1 MSSVPPSSFEHPGP
15 PPSRPE
21 LPEGVW
27 RPEPS
32 PPQERDALP
41 RWPLWS
47 PFAAMLGTLVVA
59 VVGVGVIAL
68 IVELAGGDT
77 GGDTPAGVTI
87 GGTFVQDVALIG
99 AAWFLAHVV
108 DPPATAAK
116 FGLRA
121 PRWRSAIGWMA
132 LAFVGFFVFGA
143 IWTRLLDIKETD
155 DLPKELGADN
165 STVALVAVAILV
177 CVVAPIAEELFFRGF
192 CFTALRR
199 TLGMLPAAVLT
210 GMIFGA
216 IHLGGTQVEFIVPLM
231 VFGLF
236 LCLLYVWTDSLLPC
250 ITLHAFNNSL
260 ALGYTQHWGA
270 WTLLAMA
277 GAIAAV
283 LAITLPVARRAPV
296 GALAA

>member
-1 MSSVPPSSFEHPGP
+1 
-15 PPSRPE
+15 

-27 RPEPS
+27 RPEP
-32 PPQERDALP
+32 PPPDERDGLP

-68 IVELAGGDT
+68 IVELVGVHT
-77 GGDTPAGVTI
+77 GSGTPPGVTI
-87 GGTFVQDVALIG
+87 GGTFVQDFALIG
-99 AAWFLAHVV
+99 AAFFLAHVV
-108 DPPATAAK
+108 DPPATPAK
-116 FGLRA
+116 FGLRV
-121 PRWRSAIGWMA
+121 PQWRSAIGWTVVA
-132 LAFVGFFVFGA
+132 WVGFFAFSIVWA
-143 IWTRLLDIKETD
+143 QLLDIKEND

-165 STVALVAVAILV
+165 SDLALAAVAVLV

-210 GMIFGA
+210 GIIFGA

-236 LCLLYVWTDSLLPC
+236 LCLLYVWTDSILPC
-250 ITLHAFNNSL
+250 MALHALNNSL
-260 ALGYTQHWGA
+260 ALGVSQHWGA
-270 WTLLAMA
+270 ATLLGMA
-277 GAIAAV
+277 AAV
-283 LAITLPVARRAPV
+283 GAVLLITLPVARRAPARPV
-296 GALAA
+296 VA